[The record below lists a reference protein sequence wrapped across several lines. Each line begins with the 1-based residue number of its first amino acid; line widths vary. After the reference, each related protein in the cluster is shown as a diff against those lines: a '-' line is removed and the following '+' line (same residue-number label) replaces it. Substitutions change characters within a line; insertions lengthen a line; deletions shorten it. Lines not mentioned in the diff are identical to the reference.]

1 MKPFTLVLYL
11 LVVFAT
17 TLALIYFWFM
27 QPIGQHKFDSA
38 IVELKTGEPLVA
50 FSSRL
55 KEKKLLSGSQIW
67 TKFAQLRGLSTKAK
81 AGEYWVHAKDTRESL
96 LQRVVRGEV
105 VSYEARIIEGWSV
118 DELLAYLQGIE
129 KLKKT
134 LGEANRETLLERL
147 KLRGGNAEGRFL
159 PDTYH
164 YVKGDS
170 DADILLRAYE
180 AMNEELKTVWSQRAS
195 ELKSSSEY
203 DLLIVASLIEKETGI
218 DSERNIISQVFNSR
232 LKRKMRLQTDPS
244 VIYGLGNSFDGNLRR
259 SDLKSDGPYNT
270 YTRHGL
276 PPTPIALPGI
286 ASLRAAGQPSDSKY
300 FYFVGR
306 GDGTTHFSET
316 LEEHQKA
323 VRRYQLGGMR

>member
-1 MKPFTLVLYL
+1 
-11 LVVFAT
+11 
-17 TLALIYFWFM
+17 WFM
-27 QPIGQHKFDSA
+27 QPIGQHKSDSA

-244 VIYGLGNSFDGNLRR
+244 IIYGLGNSFDGNLRR

-270 YTRHGL
+270 Y
-276 PPTPIALPGI
+276 
-286 ASLRAAGQPSDSKY
+286 
-300 FYFVGR
+300 
-306 GDGTTHFSET
+306 
-316 LEEHQKA
+316 
-323 VRRYQLGGMR
+323 